1 MKSDSKGTNSVF
13 IGRYSSRVGAKGR
26 IAVPIKLR
34 DGLGVSAII
43 SQGYE
48 KSLLLMPKS
57 TWHKLTAFLGNQPLT
72 LGAELRDTERF
83 LFGSAFETE
92 FDDQGRMVVPQELRR
107 FAELTDE
114 AIFLGVGNR
123 VEIWSRKNWE
133 IYEASLAKNVGRT
146 GLKLPEKVE
155 GK

>member
-1 MKSDSKGTNSVF
+1 M
-13 IGRYSSRVGAKGR
+13 
-26 IAVPIKLR
+26 PIKLR
-34 DGLGVSAII
+34 EGLGVSAII

-72 LGAELRDTERF
+72 FGSELRDTERF

-133 IYEASLAKNVGRT
+133 AYEISLARNVGRA
-146 GLKLPEKVE
+146 GIK
-155 GK
+155 